1 MNRDRLHLWQDRLA
15 RNDSQYEN
23 WYALMDERE
32 RLYQGSR
39 YIFPLVNKYRPSNA
53 KTPHVRNICSEL
65 IEAQVDSNIP
75 SPKVTAVHEKDE
87 PLAKIIEDMLRNE
100 MDRLPFA
107 EINDLMERIVP
118 IQGGGAY
125 LVEWDNTARTHTT
138 IGELN
143 VVPIH
148 PRQMVPQ
155 DGVYS
160 GIEDM
165 DYIILKMPQTRE
177 YIYRRY
183 GKDVSFEGEAEP
195 DIKGGDG
202 STAEDMVTQY
212 IAYYRNDAGGIGMYS
227 WCGDVEL
234 EDLEDYQ
241 ARRLRRCAVC
251 GQLEPTADDG
261 DDMNYLYM
269 LKEQL
274 TYSLSN
280 LGLDNINANSF
291 NEIAGIINQPVI
303 LRLDGVDGSLAEI
316 DVNLGIISTQLQDA
330 EGNISTLQQTAASL
344 SAQLEDAEGNIS
356 AIYQIS
362 ESLSTRVED
371 AEGNITTLFQTS
383 DSLTSRVTSAEGNI
397 SSLQQTATSLTSDI
411 SDLEGNYTSLQQTV
425 SGLRI
430 TASNG
435 TTSSTLTLT
444 SNGVQLSSTNVQIT
458 GMVTFTD
465 LSTSGRTTIN
475 GGNITTG
482 IISAIDISS
491 VTIDGSSITGSTFE
505 TILSAY
511 GVGGEIQCYYLSN
524 TSSTYL
530 AGGLRLDDE
539 GGSGDSQYR
548 LFLYTKTALGVSF
561 ALKLESAGSMSLESG
576 DSLWMYAPN
585 TVQITGNTI
594 NLNGTVRVNGTVIG

>member
-1 MNRDRLHLWQDRLA
+1 MPSSILNTDI
-15 RNDSQYEN
+15 
-23 WYALMDERE
+23 M
-32 RLYQGSR
+32 
-39 YIFPLVNKYRPSNA
+39 FPNLSGKS
-53 KTPHVRNICSEL
+53 TEQ
-65 IEAQVDSNIP
+65 QVI
-75 SPKVTAVHEKDE
+75 
-87 PLAKIIEDMLRNE
+87 
-100 MDRLPFA
+100 
-107 EINDLMERIVP
+107 
-118 IQGGGAY
+118 
-125 LVEWDNTARTHTT
+125 T
-138 IGELN
+138 I
-143 VVPIH
+143 
-148 PRQMVPQ
+148 
-155 DGVYS
+155 
-160 GIEDM
+160 
-165 DYIILKMPQTRE
+165 
-177 YIYRRY
+177 
-183 GKDVSFEGEAEP
+183 
-195 DIKGGDG
+195 
-202 STAEDMVTQY
+202 
-212 IAYYRNDAGGIGMYS
+212 
-227 WCGDVEL
+227 
-234 EDLEDYQ
+234 
-241 ARRLRRCAVC
+241 
-251 GQLEPTADDG
+251 
-261 DDMNYLYM
+261 MNYLYM

-291 NEIAGIINQPVI
+291 IEIAGIINQPVI

-316 DVNLGIISTQLQDA
+316 NVNLGTVSTQLKDA
-330 EGNISTLQQTAASL
+330 EGNISSLQQTAASL

-482 IISAIDISS
+482 VISAIDISS

-505 TILSAY
+505 TVLTAY
-511 GVGGEIQCYYLSN
+511 GVGGEIKCYYLSN
-524 TSSTYL
+524 ISDTYL
-530 AGGLRLDDE
+530 AGGLRLDDQ
-539 GGSGDSQYR
+539 GGSGDSTYR
-548 LFLYTKTALGVSF
+548 MFLYTRNALGVAF
-561 ALKLESAGSMSLESG
+561 ALKLESAGSMSLSSG

-585 TVQITGNTI
+585 TVQITGSTI

>member
-1 MNRDRLHLWQDRLA
+1 MPSSILNTDI
-15 RNDSQYEN
+15 
-23 WYALMDERE
+23 M
-32 RLYQGSR
+32 
-39 YIFPLVNKYRPSNA
+39 FPNLSGKS
-53 KTPHVRNICSEL
+53 TEQ
-65 IEAQVDSNIP
+65 QV
-75 SPKVTAVHEKDE
+75 
-87 PLAKIIEDMLRNE
+87 
-100 MDRLPFA
+100 F
-107 EINDLMERIVP
+107 
-118 IQGGGAY
+118 
-125 LVEWDNTARTHTT
+125 T
-138 IGELN
+138 I
-143 VVPIH
+143 
-148 PRQMVPQ
+148 
-155 DGVYS
+155 
-160 GIEDM
+160 
-165 DYIILKMPQTRE
+165 
-177 YIYRRY
+177 
-183 GKDVSFEGEAEP
+183 
-195 DIKGGDG
+195 
-202 STAEDMVTQY
+202 
-212 IAYYRNDAGGIGMYS
+212 
-227 WCGDVEL
+227 
-234 EDLEDYQ
+234 
-241 ARRLRRCAVC
+241 
-251 GQLEPTADDG
+251 
-261 DDMNYLYM
+261 MNYLYM

-291 NEIAGIINQPVI
+291 IEIAGIINQPVI

-316 DVNLGIISTQLQDA
+316 NVNLGTVSSQLQD
-330 EGNISTLQQTAASL
+330 
-344 SAQLEDAEGNIS
+344 
-356 AIYQIS
+356 
-362 ESLSTRVED
+362 
-371 AEGNITTLFQTS
+371 
-383 DSLTSRVTSAEGNI
+383 AEGNI

-482 IISAIDISS
+482 VISAIDISS

-511 GVGGEIQCYYLSN
+511 GVDGEIQCYYLSN

>member
-23 WYALMDERE
+23 WYARMDERE

-202 STAEDMVTQY
+202 GTAEDMVTQY

-261 DDMNYLYM
+261 DDKQHALEEEEDFEEISV
-269 LKEQL
+269 KEQ
-274 TYSLSN
+274 
-280 LGLDNINANSF
+280 
-291 NEIAGIINQPVI
+291 
-303 LRLDGVDGSLAEI
+303 
-316 DVNLGIISTQLQDA
+316 A
-330 EGNISTLQQTAASL
+330 EG
-344 SAQLEDAEGNIS
+344 
-356 AIYQIS
+356 
-362 ESLSTRVED
+362 
-371 AEGNITTLFQTS
+371 
-383 DSLTSRVTSAEGNI
+383 
-397 SSLQQTATSLTSDI
+397 
-411 SDLEGNYTSLQQTV
+411 V
-425 SGLRI
+425 SGRP
-430 TASNG
+430 
-435 TTSSTLTLT
+435 
-444 SNGVQLSSTNVQIT
+444 
-458 GMVTFTD
+458 
-465 LSTSGRTTIN
+465 
-475 GGNITTG
+475 
-482 IISAIDISS
+482 
-491 VTIDGSSITGSTFE
+491 
-505 TILSAY
+505 
-511 GVGGEIQCYYLSN
+511 
-524 TSSTYL
+524 
-530 AGGLRLDDE
+530 GLPPDDE
-539 GGSGDSQYR
+539 GWSGAMRWIDGE
-548 LFLYTKTALGVSF
+548 L
-561 ALKLESAGSMSLESG
+561 
-576 DSLWMYAPN
+576 
-585 TVQITGNTI
+585 
-594 NLNGTVRVNGTVIG
+594 

>member
-1 MNRDRLHLWQDRLA
+1 MPSSILNTDI
-15 RNDSQYEN
+15 
-23 WYALMDERE
+23 M
-32 RLYQGSR
+32 
-39 YIFPLVNKYRPSNA
+39 FPNLSGKS
-53 KTPHVRNICSEL
+53 TEQ
-65 IEAQVDSNIP
+65 QV
-75 SPKVTAVHEKDE
+75 
-87 PLAKIIEDMLRNE
+87 
-100 MDRLPFA
+100 F
-107 EINDLMERIVP
+107 
-118 IQGGGAY
+118 
-125 LVEWDNTARTHTT
+125 T
-138 IGELN
+138 I
-143 VVPIH
+143 
-148 PRQMVPQ
+148 
-155 DGVYS
+155 
-160 GIEDM
+160 
-165 DYIILKMPQTRE
+165 
-177 YIYRRY
+177 
-183 GKDVSFEGEAEP
+183 
-195 DIKGGDG
+195 
-202 STAEDMVTQY
+202 
-212 IAYYRNDAGGIGMYS
+212 
-227 WCGDVEL
+227 
-234 EDLEDYQ
+234 
-241 ARRLRRCAVC
+241 
-251 GQLEPTADDG
+251 
-261 DDMNYLYM
+261 MNYLYM

-316 DVNLGIISTQLQDA
+316 DVNLGIISSELENA
-330 EGNISTLQQTAASL
+330 EGDISNLQLTADSL

-411 SDLEGNYTSLQQTV
+411 SDLEGNYTTLQQTV
-425 SGLRI
+425 SGLKI

-435 TTSSTLTLT
+435 TQSSTLTLT

-458 GMVTFTD
+458 GMVTFSD

-524 TSSTYL
+524 TSNTYL

-539 GGSGDSQYR
+539 GDSGDSQYR
-548 LFLYTKTALGVSF
+548 MFLYTRTALGVSF
-561 ALKLESAGSMSLESG
+561 ALKLESAGSMNLKSG
-576 DSLWMYAPN
+576 DSLWMYAPK
-585 TVQITGNTI
+585 TVQITGSVI
-594 NLNGTVRVNGTVIG
+594 KMYGTVYVNDKAIG

>member
-1 MNRDRLHLWQDRLA
+1 M
-15 RNDSQYEN
+15 
-23 WYALMDERE
+23 
-32 RLYQGSR
+32 
-39 YIFPLVNKYRPSNA
+39 
-53 KTPHVRNICSEL
+53 
-65 IEAQVDSNIP
+65 
-75 SPKVTAVHEKDE
+75 
-87 PLAKIIEDMLRNE
+87 
-100 MDRLPFA
+100 
-107 EINDLMERIVP
+107 
-118 IQGGGAY
+118 
-125 LVEWDNTARTHTT
+125 
-138 IGELN
+138 
-143 VVPIH
+143 
-148 PRQMVPQ
+148 
-155 DGVYS
+155 
-160 GIEDM
+160 
-165 DYIILKMPQTRE
+165 
-177 YIYRRY
+177 
-183 GKDVSFEGEAEP
+183 
-195 DIKGGDG
+195 
-202 STAEDMVTQY
+202 
-212 IAYYRNDAGGIGMYS
+212 
-227 WCGDVEL
+227 
-234 EDLEDYQ
+234 
-241 ARRLRRCAVC
+241 
-251 GQLEPTADDG
+251 
-261 DDMNYLYM
+261 
-269 LKEQL
+269 
-274 TYSLSN
+274 
-280 LGLDNINANSF
+280 
-291 NEIAGIINQPVI
+291 
-303 LRLDGVDGSLAEI
+303 
-316 DVNLGIISTQLQDA
+316 
-330 EGNISTLQQTAASL
+330 
-344 SAQLEDAEGNIS
+344 
-356 AIYQIS
+356 
-362 ESLSTRVED
+362 ED

-397 SSLQQTATSLTSDI
+397 STLQQTATSLTSDI
-411 SDLEGNYTSLQQTV
+411 SDLEGNYTTLQQTV

-435 TTSSTLTLT
+435 TQSSTLTLT

-458 GMVTFTD
+458 GMVTFSD

>member
-1 MNRDRLHLWQDRLA
+1 MPSSILNTDI
-15 RNDSQYEN
+15 
-23 WYALMDERE
+23 M
-32 RLYQGSR
+32 
-39 YIFPLVNKYRPSNA
+39 FPNLSGKS
-53 KTPHVRNICSEL
+53 TEQ
-65 IEAQVDSNIP
+65 QV
-75 SPKVTAVHEKDE
+75 
-87 PLAKIIEDMLRNE
+87 
-100 MDRLPFA
+100 F
-107 EINDLMERIVP
+107 
-118 IQGGGAY
+118 
-125 LVEWDNTARTHTT
+125 T
-138 IGELN
+138 I
-143 VVPIH
+143 
-148 PRQMVPQ
+148 
-155 DGVYS
+155 
-160 GIEDM
+160 
-165 DYIILKMPQTRE
+165 
-177 YIYRRY
+177 
-183 GKDVSFEGEAEP
+183 
-195 DIKGGDG
+195 
-202 STAEDMVTQY
+202 
-212 IAYYRNDAGGIGMYS
+212 
-227 WCGDVEL
+227 
-234 EDLEDYQ
+234 
-241 ARRLRRCAVC
+241 
-251 GQLEPTADDG
+251 
-261 DDMNYLYM
+261 MNYLYM

-316 DVNLGIISTQLQDA
+316 NVNLGTVSSQLQDA
-330 EGNISTLQQTAASL
+330 EGNISSLQQTAASL

-482 IISAIDISS
+482 VISAIDISS
-491 VTIDGSSITGSTFE
+491 VTIDGSSITGSSITGSTFE
-505 TILSAY
+505 TVLTAY
-511 GVGGEIQCYYLSN
+511 GVGGEIKCYYLSN
-524 TSSTYL
+524 ISDTYL
-530 AGGLRLDDE
+530 AGGLRLDDQ
-539 GGSGDSQYR
+539 GGSGDSKYR
-548 LFLYTKTALGVSF
+548 MFLYTRNALGVAF
-561 ALKLESAGSMSLESG
+561 ALKLESAGSMSLSSG
-576 DSLWMYAPN
+576 NSLWMYAPN
-585 TVQITGNTI
+585 TVQITGSTI
-594 NLNGTVRVNGTVIG
+594 KMYGTVYVNDKVIS

>member
-1 MNRDRLHLWQDRLA
+1 MPSSILNTDI
-15 RNDSQYEN
+15 
-23 WYALMDERE
+23 M
-32 RLYQGSR
+32 
-39 YIFPLVNKYRPSNA
+39 FPNLSGKS
-53 KTPHVRNICSEL
+53 TEQ
-65 IEAQVDSNIP
+65 QV
-75 SPKVTAVHEKDE
+75 
-87 PLAKIIEDMLRNE
+87 
-100 MDRLPFA
+100 F
-107 EINDLMERIVP
+107 
-118 IQGGGAY
+118 
-125 LVEWDNTARTHTT
+125 T
-138 IGELN
+138 I
-143 VVPIH
+143 
-148 PRQMVPQ
+148 
-155 DGVYS
+155 
-160 GIEDM
+160 
-165 DYIILKMPQTRE
+165 
-177 YIYRRY
+177 
-183 GKDVSFEGEAEP
+183 
-195 DIKGGDG
+195 
-202 STAEDMVTQY
+202 
-212 IAYYRNDAGGIGMYS
+212 
-227 WCGDVEL
+227 
-234 EDLEDYQ
+234 
-241 ARRLRRCAVC
+241 
-251 GQLEPTADDG
+251 
-261 DDMNYLYM
+261 MNYLYM

-291 NEIAGIINQPVI
+291 IEIAGIINQPVI

-316 DVNLGIISTQLQDA
+316 NVNLGTVSSQLQDA
-330 EGNISTLQQTAASL
+330 EGNISSLQQTSL

-435 TTSSTLTLT
+435 TQSSTLSLT
-444 SNGVQLSSTNVQIT
+444 SNGVQLSSTNVQIK
-458 GMVTFTD
+458 GMVTITD
-465 LSTSGRTTIN
+465 LSTSGKTTIN

-505 TILSAY
+505 TVLTAY
-511 GVGGEIQCYYLSN
+511 GVGGEIQCYYISN

-585 TVQITGNTI
+585 TVQITGNII

>member
-1 MNRDRLHLWQDRLA
+1 MPSSILNTDI
-15 RNDSQYEN
+15 
-23 WYALMDERE
+23 M
-32 RLYQGSR
+32 
-39 YIFPLVNKYRPSNA
+39 FPNLSGKS
-53 KTPHVRNICSEL
+53 TEQ
-65 IEAQVDSNIP
+65 QV
-75 SPKVTAVHEKDE
+75 
-87 PLAKIIEDMLRNE
+87 
-100 MDRLPFA
+100 F
-107 EINDLMERIVP
+107 
-118 IQGGGAY
+118 
-125 LVEWDNTARTHTT
+125 T
-138 IGELN
+138 I
-143 VVPIH
+143 
-148 PRQMVPQ
+148 
-155 DGVYS
+155 
-160 GIEDM
+160 
-165 DYIILKMPQTRE
+165 
-177 YIYRRY
+177 
-183 GKDVSFEGEAEP
+183 
-195 DIKGGDG
+195 
-202 STAEDMVTQY
+202 
-212 IAYYRNDAGGIGMYS
+212 
-227 WCGDVEL
+227 
-234 EDLEDYQ
+234 
-241 ARRLRRCAVC
+241 
-251 GQLEPTADDG
+251 
-261 DDMNYLYM
+261 MNYLYM

-291 NEIAGIINQPVI
+291 VEIAGIINQPVI

-330 EGNISTLQQTAASL
+330 EGNISSLQQTAASL

-411 SDLEGNYTSLQQTV
+411 SDLEGNYTTLQQTV

-458 GMVTFTD
+458 GMVTFAD

-505 TILSAY
+505 TILTGY
-511 GVGGEIQCYYLSN
+511 GVGGEIKCYYLSN
-524 TSSTYL
+524 ASDTYL

-539 GGSGDSQYR
+539 GGGDNAQYR
-548 LFLYTKTALGVSF
+548 LFLYTNNVLGTAF

-576 DSLWMYAPN
+576 GNIYINASSTGEISINAG
-585 TVQITGNTI
+585 TVNLIGN
-594 NLNGTVRVNGTVIG
+594 VRVNGTVIG